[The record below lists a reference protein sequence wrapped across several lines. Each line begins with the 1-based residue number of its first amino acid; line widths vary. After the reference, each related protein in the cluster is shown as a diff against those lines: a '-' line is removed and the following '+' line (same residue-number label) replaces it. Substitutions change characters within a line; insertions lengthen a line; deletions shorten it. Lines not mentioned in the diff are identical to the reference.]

1 MCTYVSCK
9 ESTRDYRRGST
20 GDCSGGKDGRL
31 VLTSEVTHIVSV
43 CVRGQRYACASV
55 CVCVNARISMVGVSA
70 LRLGVVRAGGRVKY
84 RFVLCTYKTYSVIP
98 VLYLHRPISYS

>member
-9 ESTRDYRRGST
+9 DSTRDYRRGST

-70 LRLGVVRAGGRVKY
+70 LRLGVVRAGGRVKCMFAL
-84 RFVLCTYKTYSVIP
+84 RMHKRTV
-98 VLYLHRPISYS
+98 